1 MKPWN
6 VDMDLVTEYE
16 KLFYDYKDEQ
26 KQEILMIKLKTNR
39 INSWV
44 QFYEYKYD
52 RTSQYHD
59 WETKPGKTEL
69 LRIKNRAKVKVTIK
83 FHLTSGII
91 TIQGNGCKE
100 WAEVEFPQMLKSL
113 NDFTNTDTTNRNTI
127 QDAKPIDQ
135 LCEDEEVLIDKE
147 KEFSATP
154 DLKRN
159 QKSNLRESNFEDDLE
174 KVIENRSIK
183 LLSTPTTPQNIIN
196 KHFESTET
204 RLNNLESTVK
214 QDREENTILREF
226 VEKSMKSVE
235 EVLQKIDTISE
246 YWKEKKTDNTDLS
259 NQVHNQTQIIK
270 DLNVEINEK
279 DEKIKKT
286 SETV

>member
-1 MKPWN
+1 M
-6 VDMDLVTEYE
+6 
-16 KLFYDYKDEQ
+16 
-26 KQEILMIKLKTNR
+26 
-39 INSWV
+39 
-44 QFYEYKYD
+44 
-52 RTSQYHD
+52 
-59 WETKPGKTEL
+59 
-69 LRIKNRAKVKVTIK
+69 
-83 FHLTSGII
+83 
-91 TIQGNGCKE
+91 
-100 WAEVEFPQMLKSL
+100 
-113 NDFTNTDTTNRNTI
+113 
-127 QDAKPIDQ
+127 
-135 LCEDEEVLIDKE
+135 
-147 KEFSATP
+147 
-154 DLKRN
+154 
-159 QKSNLRESNFEDDLE
+159 
-174 KVIENRSIK
+174 IENRSIK

-279 DEKIKKT
+279 DEKIKKLQKLCEEKDNKLHSIHNNMKIDLLLKDEKIT
-286 SETV
+286 SLETMCKEKDCQLNSLQNLKQDLIIKGERLTQLERLCKDKDNQLSSLQNILRESLLILESNIFIKLINYIKVL